1 MKVGKIVDPMFGC
14 VHFFRQSLTEIQNIV
29 QSDQTK
35 IEDNEILLTEII
47 NQIDYEI
54 RCIERFGKFFGKSI
68 WMLFYEY
75 FPQKVIEMV
84 MTWKTQLD
92 VSKLPGTYRPI
103 NYAEGISLVKY
114 NWTGGSAFR
123 FVWQGSKQYVSL

>member
-14 VHFFRQSLTEIQNIV
+14 VHFLPQSLTEIQNIV

-54 RCIERFGKFFGKSI
+54 RCIQRFGQIFGKSI

-92 VSKLPGTYRPI
+92 ISKMPGT
-103 NYAEGISLVKY
+103 
-114 NWTGGSAFR
+114 
-123 FVWQGSKQYVSL
+123 